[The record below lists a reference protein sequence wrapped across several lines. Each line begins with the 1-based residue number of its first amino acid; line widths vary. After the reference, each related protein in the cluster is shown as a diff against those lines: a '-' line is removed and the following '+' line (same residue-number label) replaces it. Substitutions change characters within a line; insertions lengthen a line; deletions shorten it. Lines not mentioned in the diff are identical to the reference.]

1 MKVRPH
7 PFLGRRWACGIR
19 QRLFGRTQVR
29 PAVCNL
35 VSNIIGALIFMAVAA
50 HSIPYLDGSAQDR
63 TAPGAT
69 GKSAV
74 HLLALAAVWL
84 TFATSGVVFS
94 EPAPVDVLTG
104 GLLILLPAVGLVLV
118 SPLLLTY
125 LSLWLVAAAGAYL
138 ASTLSRDMADSLTHT
153 SVSLFLYLVSFVIAA
168 FVARRPVAHTKLILS
183 AWMFAALVA
192 AGAGLAGYT
201 HAVPGAYELF
211 TKFDRVAGTF
221 KDPNV
226 FGPFLVPPFLY
237 CLHLAITRSA
247 ARALL
252 PLAGAGFFAV
262 AVLLSFSRGA
272 WVNLALATVLY
283 VWLAFVTAPGI
294 GQRARIITLSAIGA
308 LIAAGAILIALQFDN
323 VANLLSQRASLTQSY
338 DVGPDGRFGG
348 QEKAIDLILS
358 NPLGIGAQQFT
369 PVYHHEEV
377 HNVFLSIVLNA
388 GWIGGGAYWII
399 TGLTLVLGFRHAM
412 QATAWRPLFIIAYAA
427 FVATALEGWI
437 IDSDH
442 WRSFYTL
449 MALIWGLMSAPRE
462 RAA

>member
-1 MKVRPH
+1 M
-7 PFLGRRWACGIR
+7 
-19 QRLFGRTQVR
+19 T
-29 PAVCNL
+29 
-35 VSNIIGALIFMAVAA
+35 VAA
-50 HSIPYLDGSAQDR
+50 HSFPYLDGSSQGRAA
-63 TAPGAT
+63 TAAG

-74 HLLALAAVWL
+74 HLLSLAAVWI

-94 EPAPVDVLTG
+94 EPAPVDVLSA

-153 SVSLFLYLVSFVIAA
+153 TVSLFLYLVSFVVAA
-168 FVARRPVAHTKLILS
+168 FVARRPEAHTKLILS
-183 AWMFAALVA
+183 AWMVAAMVA
-192 AGAGLAGYT
+192 AGAGLSGYT
-201 HAVPGAYELF
+201 HALPGAYELF

-237 CLHLAITRSA
+237 CLHLAITRTA
-247 ARALL
+247 GRALL
-252 PLAGAGFFAV
+252 PLLGAGFFAL

-272 WVNLALATVLY
+272 WVNLAFAAVLY
-283 VWLAFVTAPGI
+283 VWLAFVTAPGHA
-294 GQRARIITLSAIGA
+294 QRARIIALSAIGSI
-308 LIAAGAILIALQFDN
+308 IAASAILVALQFDN

-358 NPLGIGAQQFT
+358 NPFGIGAQQFS
-369 PVYHHEEV
+369 PIYHHEEV
-377 HNVFLSIVLNA
+377 HNVFLSIALNA
-388 GWIGGGAYWII
+388 GWIGGGAYWIV

-412 QATAWRPLFIIAYAA
+412 EATAWRPLFIIAYAA

-437 IDSDH
+437 IDTDH

-449 MALIWGLMSAPRE
+449 MAIVWGLMSAPRE
-462 RAA
+462 SAR

>member
-1 MKVRPH
+1 MTVATH
-7 PFLGRRWACGIR
+7 PF
-19 QRLFGRTQVR
+19 
-29 PAVCNL
+29 
-35 VSNIIGALIFMAVAA
+35 
-50 HSIPYLDGSAQDR
+50 PYLDASAPR
-63 TAPGAT
+63 RAFAS

-74 HLLALAAVWL
+74 HVMALAAVWL
-84 TFATSGVVFS
+84 TFAASGVVFS
-94 EPAPVDVLTG
+94 EPAPVDVLSA

-125 LSLWLVAAAGAYL
+125 LSLWLVVAAGAYL

-153 SVSLFLYLVSFVIAA
+153 TVSLFLYLVSFVIAA
-168 FVARRPVAHTKLILS
+168 FVARRPVAHTKLILA
-183 AWMFAALVA
+183 AWMFAALIA

-201 HAVPGAYELF
+201 HALPGAYEMF

-226 FGPFLVPPFLY
+226 FGPFLVPPALY
-237 CLHLAITRSA
+237 CLHLAITHA
-247 ARALL
+247 ATRALV
-252 PLAGAGFFAV
+252 PLLGAGFFAL
-262 AVLLSFSRGA
+262 AVLMSYSRGA
-272 WVNLALATVLY
+272 WVNLALAAGLY
-283 VWLAFVTAPGI
+283 VWLAFVTAPGQ
-294 GQRARIITLSAIGA
+294 GQRLRILTLSALGA
-308 LIAAGAILIALQFDN
+308 LIAAGAVLIALQFDN
-323 VANLLSQRASLTQSY
+323 VASLLSERASLTQSY

-358 NPLGIGAQQFT
+358 NPFGIGAQQFT

-388 GWIGGGAYWII
+388 GWIGGGAYWIVV
-399 TGLTLVLGFRHAM
+399 GLTLVLGFRHAM
-412 QATAWRPLFIIAYAA
+412 QATEWRPLFIIAYSA

-449 MALIWGLMSAPRE
+449 MAIIWGLMAAPRE
-462 RAA
+462 PAS

>member
-1 MKVRPH
+1 MSV
-7 PFLGRRWACGIR
+7 A
-19 QRLFGRTQVR
+19 TQT
-29 PAVCNL
+29 
-35 VSNIIGALIFMAVAA
+35 F
-50 HSIPYLDGSAQDR
+50 PYLDATVSTTGAAPPANRRSA
-63 TAPGAT
+63 AHIL
-69 GKSAV
+69 S
-74 HLLALAAVWL
+74 LAAVWM

-94 EPAPVDVLTG
+94 EPAPVDVLSA
-104 GLLILLPAVGLVLV
+104 GLLVLLPVVGLTLT
-118 SPLLLTY
+118 SPLLFTY

-153 SVSLFLYLVSFVIAA
+153 TVSLFLYIVSFVIAA

-192 AGAGLAGYT
+192 GAAGLVGYMA
-201 HAVPGAYELF
+201 AVPGAYELF
-211 TKFDRVAGTF
+211 TKFGRAAGTF

-237 CLHLAITRSA
+237 CLHLAITRRLS
-247 ARALL
+247 RSLV
-252 PLAGAGFFAV
+252 PLTCAGFFAV

-272 WVNLALATVLY
+272 WLNLALATVLY
-283 VWLAFVTAPGI
+283 TWLAFVTAPGTS
-294 GQRARIITLSAIGA
+294 QRARIVALSGLSA
-308 LIAAGAILIALQFDN
+308 LVAAGAIAVALQFDA
-323 VANLLSQRASLTQSY
+323 VADLLSQRASLTQSY

-348 QEKAIDLILS
+348 QQKALHLILD
-358 NPLGIGAQQFT
+358 NPFGIGAQQFT

-399 TGLTLVLGFRHAM
+399 VGLTLVLGFRHALR
-412 QATAWRPLFIIAYAA
+412 ATAWQPLFIIAYAA

-442 WRSFYTL
+442 WRGFYTL
-449 MALIWGLMSAPRE
+449 MAIIWGLMSAPRE
-462 RAA
+462 SAQ